1 MSRRRRAV
9 HSGIDETY
17 WDGLDNAAKL
27 FPAVTNTRNPNVFR
41 ITAVLR
47 EEVEPAVLQ
56 MAVEKALA
64 IMPSFAVKLQRGL
77 FWYYFDVN
85 SERPIVR
92 EDAGWPCKPIYR
104 ARERGFLFRVLYYK
118 KRISFEI
125 YHALSD
131 GMGATQF
138 LTLILYCY
146 YNIKDPEGVP
156 EEYIRREADRIARDF
171 DEDSFQHAAGEGV
184 WTLKKEREREPEA
197 FRLTGY
203 RYDGDRLGALSAA
216 VPVDALLA
224 EARACGASLSEYLSA
239 LLVWSIY
246 NTAYRRSS
254 RHRPI
259 VISVPVN
266 LRGMFDSITLRNF
279 FGHMNI
285 SVHPGRGDTFES
297 VLAVTREQFKRC
309 LNREYFEQ
317 QITGH
322 VSIER
327 IPGVRFVPLFIKD
340 AIMRANFRR
349 ALTKYTCTF
358 SNLGRMT
365 LPPMI
370 EDRVERFELLI
381 GSSYSHP
388 KKLSLISYKNVLS
401 LTFSSTMDD
410 NSMEQFMLSFLADR
424 GIDITVSCNET
435 PAPERAKKSKPR
447 QPEGGEAV
455 CDTADTAG

>member
-27 FPAVTNTRNPNVFR
+27 FPAVTSTRNPNVFR

-56 MAVEKALA
+56 TAVEKALA

-85 SERPIVR
+85 SEHPVVR
-92 EDAGWPCKPIYR
+92 EERDWPCKPIYR

-184 WTLKKEREREPEA
+184 WTLKKEREREPDA

-203 RYDGDRLGALSAA
+203 RYDGDRLGALTAA

-224 EARACGASLSEYLSA
+224 EARACGASLSEYLTA

-285 SVHPGRGDTFES
+285 PVHPGRGDTFES

-309 LNREYFEQ
+309 LNREYFER

-340 AIMRANFRR
+340 MIMRANFRR

-388 KKLSLISYKNVLS
+388 KKLSLISYQNVLS

-410 NSMEQFMLSFLADR
+410 NSVEQFMLSFLADR
-424 GIDITVSCNET
+424 GIPVTVSCNET
-435 PAPERAKKSKPR
+435 PAPERVKKQKNQP
-447 QPEGGEAV
+447 PEGGDDA
-455 CDTADTAG
+455 CAAADTAG